1 MQVLNTLIKS
11 AFFYPAGTHSRWK
24 AQQSSTLQWPVCSA
38 TRCTAST
45 PPDWAVA
52 LFSPTTGGWRE
63 LPMCWMRE
71 RSHRSMWPLSFALR
85 IPSNVVKVSDN
96 GDFSQNHNN
105 DTDMNYF
112 PFPRMGSAWNANW
125 FTLCIVIVILPN
137 ISYISSVFH
146 SGTEGLR
153 VRVTVKFSRE
163 ENE

>member
-11 AFFYPAGTHSRWK
+11 AFFYPSGTHSRWK

-63 LPMCWMRE
+63 LPMCWTRG

-85 IPSNVVKVSDN
+85 IPSNVVKVSV
-96 GDFSQNHNN
+96 S
-105 DTDMNYF
+105 
-112 PFPRMGSAWNANW
+112 MGIFRKIIIMIPIWTIFRFVEWAAHEMQTGSLSASLSSFCQTSPISVVS
-125 FTLCIVIVILPN
+125 FTLEPRD
-137 ISYISSVFH
+137 YGF
-146 SGTEGLR
+146 E
-153 VRVTVKFSRE
+153 SR
-163 ENE
+163 